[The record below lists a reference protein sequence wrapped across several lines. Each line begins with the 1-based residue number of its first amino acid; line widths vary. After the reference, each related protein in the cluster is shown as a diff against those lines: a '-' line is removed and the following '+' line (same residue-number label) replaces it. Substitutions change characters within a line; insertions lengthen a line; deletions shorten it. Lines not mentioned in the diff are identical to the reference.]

1 MPMPQNPWRARYRQA
16 SFRSAN
22 FFTEVAGRASGRRVA
37 IHEYPKKNT
46 PFAEDMGQRAVHF
59 TVTGFVIANANN
71 NFNYIPDMQA
81 LINACE
87 QGGPGS
93 LILPTIPGMQVECTN
108 YSVQEM
114 RERGGYAAFE
124 MQFVEA
130 GDASNVMVPD
140 QTPQTAAQAASN
152 FDFQSQQTFDN
163 MKWVNGGFSN
173 PQSPG
178 TSAGGGGVGGIAQ
191 VGLPASST
199 GFT

>member
-1 MPMPQNPWRARYRQA
+1 MPQNAWRARYRQA
-16 SFRSAN
+16 SFRGAN
-22 FFTEVAGRASGRRVA
+22 FFTEVAGRTSGRRVA
-37 IHEYPKKNT
+37 IHEYPKKDT

-59 TVTGFVIANANN
+59 TVTGFVIANSQNG
-71 NFNYIPDMQA
+71 FNYIPDMQQ

-93 LILPTIPGMQVECTN
+93 LLLPTIPAMQVMCVT

-130 GDASNVMVPD
+130 GDASNTMLPD
-140 QTPQTAAQAASN
+140 QTPQQAAQASDN
-152 FDFQSQQTFDN
+152 FNFQSQQVFNN

-173 PQSPG
+173 PASPG
-178 TSAGGGGVGGIAQ
+178 TSAGGAGTQTANI
-191 VGLPASST
+191 PAS
-199 GFT
+199 GQA